1 MKGWKIS
8 METDWHSKIT
18 QSVQKLG
25 FFQKIRGFRETIA
38 SFKIAKG
45 SKFAAEFDWN
55 NKFPQRLQ
63 KLVFSKKKIGKFS
76 EKISFF

>member
-1 MKGWKIS
+1 MKGWKNS

-55 NKFPQRLQ
+55 NKFQITNNKFLQRLQ
-63 KLVFSKKKIGKFS
+63 KLVFSKKK
-76 EKISFF
+76 

>member
-1 MKGWKIS
+1 MKGWKVS
-8 METDWHSKIT
+8 METDWHRKNT
-18 QSVQKLG
+18 QSEQKLG
-25 FFQKIRGFRETIA
+25 FFQKIRIFRENLA

-63 KLVFSKKKIGKFS
+63 KMVFS
-76 EKISFF
+76 